1 MTYLE
6 DMAKFLILFFT
17 PFTLIHFIDLS
28 FLTSLLSS
36 LEGFFL
42 SNLGFQVFVSK
53 SLLTINSTP
62 FLITVDCTGL
72 VLIILLFALFLST
85 NTGSLRQFLIF
96 SALLFLFNII
106 RLLLTLE
113 VGGTYGLNAMES
125 THIFLWFVD
134 SAVVF
139 LIWLGVGEFI

>member
-6 DMAKFLILFFT
+6 DLAKFLILFFT
-17 PFTLIHFIDLS
+17 PFTLIHFMDFSL
-28 FLTSLLSS
+28 LTSFLSS
-36 LEGFFL
+36 LEGFLL
-42 SNLGFQVFVSK
+42 SKLGFTVFVSK
-53 SLLTINSTP
+53 SFLTINSAQ

-85 NTGSLRQFLIF
+85 GTGNFNQFILF
-96 SALLFLFNII
+96 SILLFLFNII

-113 VGGTYGLNAMES
+113 VGGVYGLNAMES
-125 THIFLWFVD
+125 THVSLWFVD

-139 LIWLGVGEFI
+139 LIWLGAGGFI